1 MAFKRIELKQMAPLK
16 KRRDFLRI
24 AEEGFSAPVSGL
36 VLQGRERTEYCE
48 VTSKT
53 FRVGYTVTKKI
64 GNAVKRNRVRR
75 RLRAAVAKV
84 LPEMAAKRFDYVV
97 IGRLST
103 LDRPFYALTR
113 DLRMAVEQIHEAA
126 RLKAEQEE
134 DI

>member
-1 MAFKRIELKQMAPLK
+1 MAFKRIELKKMAPLK
-16 KRRDFLRI
+16 KRRDFLKI
-24 AEEGFSAPVSGL
+24 AEEGFSAPTSGL
-36 VLQGRERTEYCE
+36 VLQGRERTEPCE
-48 VTSKT
+48 VTNKT

-64 GNAVKRNRVRR
+64 GNAVQRNRVRR

-113 DLRMAVEQIHEAA
+113 DLKTALEQVHEAA
-126 RLKAEQEE
+126 KAQEE
-134 DI
+134 DDE